1 MHRQNNDEYC
11 FQWAIISAL
20 YPMADNSNKITS
32 YNVVN
37 IEDEIIRLENNTELN
52 FKNLNFNQIKVFETS
67 NPEMSD
73 NVFALD
79 NKNNIVGSY
88 CFSQQEKYKHINL
101 LLLEDGEKLQY
112 KERNIYRHFK
122 NL

>member
-79 NKNNIVGSY
+79 NENNIVGPY
-88 CFSQQEKYKHINL
+88 YF
-101 LLLEDGEKLQY
+101 
-112 KERNIYRHFK
+112 RNRKI
-122 NL
+122 